1 MNTEQNL
8 NQNEKLSESLSALA
22 DGQLRGTAF
31 AQAVD
36 RVLHDDEARA
46 TWHRYHLIGDV
57 LRSGEL
63 AQCDGDSA
71 FLSRLQGRLKQEP
84 GFARPVSVQAPT
96 PVLVAPAEPAPVV
109 LPVAANEPVFRW
121 KMLAGF
127 ASMAAV
133 AAIGWNLIGA
143 PGMPG
148 ASSSSSQQI
157 ALVSAPTLASAS
169 NELAPMAAA
178 SPIQLVQFST
188 PMVSIAPVAASQ
200 TAQTAQAVTLPS
212 GEPQVM
218 IRDKRLDELLAAHKQ
233 FGGTSALQMPA
244 GFLRNATFDAPAR

>member
-1 MNTEQNL
+1 MNKHEM
-8 NQNEKLSESLSALA
+8 LSALA

-36 RVLHDDEARA
+36 HVLHDDEARA

-63 AQCDGDSA
+63 ARCEGDGA
-71 FLSRLQGRLKQEP
+71 FLARLQGRLKQEP
-84 GFARPVSVQAPT
+84 GFARPV
-96 PVLVAPAEPAPVV
+96 PVEQPSQVAVADAVAGRANGAPVSTA
-109 LPVAANEPVFRW
+109 LPMAANEPAFRW
-121 KMLAGF
+121 KMVAGF

-148 ASSSSSQQI
+148 ASQASSQQI
-157 ALVSAPTLASAS
+157 ALVSAPTLASVS
-169 NELAPMAAA
+169 SELGPMAAA
-178 SPIQLVQFST
+178 SPIQLVQFSA
-188 PMVSIAPVAASQ
+188 PMPAAAPVPPSQ
-200 TAQTAQAVTLPS
+200 TVQAVTLPG

-218 IRDKRLDELLAAHKQ
+218 IRDRRLDELMAAHKQ